1 MKKYLLLFIMTM
13 CSISV
18 LAEWRQCR
26 NCGKHYDTK
35 GDGSEYC
42 ARNVCQKAYRKERA
56 EENKKNAQGAAYF
69 RKLRAQAKK
78 DNDDAMRV
86 VKSNASVEEKMKA
99 LKKATVWA
107 NMVIAYGDMA
117 LVQSCWPS
125 PKNNAVYERSKKYK
139 GYVGSAFSFGK
150 HKKTGKTRYVNPRT
164 YFDGRTRENIQEF
177 EMIARFGR
185 ADILE
190 YFIGQM
196 DGVNCFDLELINNA
210 FAKVNNQWEE
220 EKNTVKQKLK
230 DLENRL
236 ANAAD
241 DQIEAKL
248 KKEIGNVKVTLAKL
262 NKRTISPELLNS
274 LLKHV
279 DDKVLEQYAIE
290 ADKEN
295 DRLFKLKQK
304 LKSCKQKNYLQNNR
318 VYNSPYNGHLTYD
331 IEDLEK
337 EIKSFTLPPTIFA
350 FSHKRFEK
358 YQNNFAAI
366 KRFSW
371 KPGLPNVKKVG
382 VLAGEKEGTWVAA
395 PGFVM
400 QKDGSAKWQAGLK
413 HPKFKIVSTSKIF
426 HWLPEKEHFWFES
439 ADPYCL
445 KAGTVGEIAAAHFEG
460 LNKRR

>member
-13 CSISV
+13 SSISV
-18 LAEWRQCR
+18 LADWRQCK
-26 NCGKHYDTK
+26 NCGKHYDPK
-35 GDGSEYC
+35 GYGSEYC
-42 ARNVCQKAYRKERA
+42 ARNVCQKAYRKEQA
-56 EENKKNAQGAAYF
+56 EKSKKDAQGALGLL
-69 RKLRAQAKK
+69 KLLAQAKK
-78 DNDDAMRV
+78 NNDDAMRV

-99 LKKATVWA
+99 LKKAPEWERI
-107 NMVIAYGDMA
+107 VIAYGDMA

-139 GYVGSAFSFGK
+139 GEVGSAFSFGK
-150 HKKTGKTRYVNPRT
+150 HKKTGETRYVNPRT
-164 YFDGRTRENIQEF
+164 VVRGGENIQEF

-196 DGVNCFDLELINNA
+196 DGVNCFDLGLISNA
-210 FAKVNNQWEE
+210 FAKVNYQWEK
-220 EKNTVKQKLK
+220 EKNTVEQKLK

-241 DQIEAKL
+241 DRVEANL
-248 KKEIGNVKVTLAKL
+248 KKAIGNVKVTLAKL

-295 DRLFKLKQK
+295 DRLFKLKQT
-304 LKSCKQKNYLQNNR
+304 LERCKQEDYLQNNN
-318 VYNSPYNGHLTYD
+318 VYNSPYNSRLKYD

-337 EIKSFTLPPTIFA
+337 AIKSFTLPPTIFA